1 MYTSILLASLT
12 GAAIVLLLLYREGST
27 RTETITLHVKEN
39 LGHKFPSSKGAF
51 LAWYSLM
58 SPPMVLTEAS
68 GEERADNLLIFEEYP
83 LLRVRFLGPWL
94 ASGQPV
100 STLIVRD
107 EDGNP
112 LSIEV
117 IL

>member
-1 MYTSILLASLT
+1 MYTSILWLSLT
-12 GAAIVLLLLYREGST
+12 GAAIVLLLIYRDGST
-27 RTETITLHVKEN
+27 RTEITTLHVKEN
-39 LGHKFPSSKGAF
+39 LGRILHSSQGAY
-51 LAWYSLM
+51 LAWFSIM
-58 SPPMVLTEAS
+58 SPPVVLTAPPE
-68 GEERADNLLIFEEYP
+68 GERADNLLIFEEYP
-83 LLRVRFLGPWL
+83 LLPVRFFGPWL
-94 ASGQPV
+94 ASGEPV